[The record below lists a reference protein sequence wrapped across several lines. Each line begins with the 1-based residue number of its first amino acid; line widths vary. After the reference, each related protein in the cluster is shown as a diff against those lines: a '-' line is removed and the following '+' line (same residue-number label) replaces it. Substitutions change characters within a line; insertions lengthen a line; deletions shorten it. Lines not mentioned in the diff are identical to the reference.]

1 MNGPWNQLDQL
12 LIGFNSINFPAL
24 WAPTW
29 QLSLTLLVL
38 GIIFY
43 NFQGRRLRA
52 YSVFLDLNEW
62 LMWTSI
68 GVFGLLVMFFVFAF
82 DFQFALPAEFP
93 GGLLDLTLYFV
104 KRTFRLVLRAGFH
117 CNTPSPRVTAV
128 FD

>member
-1 MNGPWNQLDQL
+1 MISAAL
-12 LIGFNSINFPAL
+12 L
-24 WAPTW
+24 
-29 QLSLTLLVL
+29 LSHDLLNLANLVL
-38 GIIFY
+38 NCTGY
-43 NFQGRRLRA
+43 
-52 YSVFLDLNEW
+52 
-62 LMWTSI
+62 
-68 GVFGLLVMFFVFAF
+68 FFVFAF